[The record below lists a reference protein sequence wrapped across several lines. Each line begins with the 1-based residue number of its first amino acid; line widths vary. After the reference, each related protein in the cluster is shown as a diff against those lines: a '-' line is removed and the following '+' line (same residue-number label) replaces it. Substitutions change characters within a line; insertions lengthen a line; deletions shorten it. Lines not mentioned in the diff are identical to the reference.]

1 MSAPGGSP
9 VTLAF
14 RPRTAVHRTPTAA
27 RLIRATPGP
36 LTVTRA
42 RDLAHLPTWSNG
54 AMIVIGDAAHA
65 ASPATTQGASLAIED
80 GIVLAQC
87 LRDIPGQAAA
97 LATYEHLRRSRVER
111 VVQAGAGGE
120 NPVPPPPGSRRSS
133 QADSVYTHHI
143 DWEAKIVAPV

>member
-1 MSAPGGSP
+1 
-9 VTLAF
+9 
-14 RPRTAVHRTPTAA
+14 
-27 RLIRATPGP
+27 
-36 LTVTRA
+36 
-42 RDLAHLPTWSNG
+42 
-54 AMIVIGDAAHA
+54 MIVIGDAAHA
-65 ASPATTQGASLAIED
+65 ASPATTRGASLAIED

-120 NPVPPPPGSRRSS
+120 NPVPVPPGSRRGS

-143 DWEAKIVAPV
+143 DWAGKVVAPDAIAAD

>member
-1 MSAPGGSP
+1 
-9 VTLAF
+9 VTC
-14 RPRTAVHRTPTAA
+14 
-27 RLIRATPGP
+27 
-36 LTVTRA
+36 A

-87 LRDIPGQAAA
+87 LRDIPGLAAA

-120 NPVPPPPGSRRSS
+120 NPVPVPPGSRRSS

-143 DWEAKIVAPV
+143 DWDAKIVAPDAIAAD